1 MAGLYNRMVDPNF
14 ATPMRGGVSPN
25 AGLGAPGSA
34 GLPRQQEDDF
44 NAAQMAGLLGMLAK
58 QKKPGEESAVPNA
71 ADTITPVVPTETPNM
86 APNGIPLPQGQMAV
100 DNPIA
105 GQQNIAD
112 AASGW
117 GKDFNGNPIMISSP
131 EAVQSAMS
139 NFGNGM
145 PTSSQAAANP
155 GLLDLISNGWNS
167 FKGLFSGG
175 GAGA

>member
-1 MAGLYNRMVDPNF
+1 MVDPNF
-14 ATPMRGGVSPN
+14 AAPVRGGTGAN
-25 AGLGAPGSA
+25 AGIGAQGAPA
-34 GLPRQQEDDF
+34 LQRPTEDDF
-44 NAAQMAGLLGMLAK
+44 NAAQMAGLLGLMAK
-58 QKKPGEESAVPNA
+58 NKKPGEESAAPNA
-71 ADTITPVVPTETPNM
+71 ADTITPVVPTETPNI

-145 PTSSQAAANP
+145 PTSTQAAANP
-155 GLLDLISNGWNS
+155 GFLSWLGS
-167 FKGLFSGG
+167 FFGG